1 MNLTAKD
8 FSEKLHAKAVAKGA
22 DPAKLLEE
30 NATELLNLS
39 VNAVN
44 AINGD
49 ERTKAHLEAQ
59 FRLGAFCAKADA
71 FIEARIW
78 WEALQEVL
86 LEIAAAGISTLA
98 SAAAQGLVSAMKE
111 SGK

>member
-1 MNLTAKD
+1 MSITAKE
-8 FSEKLHAKAVAKGA
+8 FTEKLHDKAKENGA
-22 DPAKLLEE
+22 DPTLLIETHA
-30 NATELLNLS
+30 NALLNLS
-39 VNAVN
+39 LNAVN

-59 FRLGAFCAKADA
+59 FKLGKFSAEADS
-71 FIEARIW
+71 FLQSKIW
-78 WEALQEVL
+78 WDALGEVL

-98 SAAAQGLVSAMKE
+98 TAAANGLVSAMKE

>member
-1 MNLTAKD
+1 MELTTKEFTD
-8 FSEKLHAKAVAKGA
+8 KLYEKATAKGA
-22 DPAKLLEE
+22 DVGLLITA
-30 NATELLNLS
+30 NTTSLLNLS

-59 FRLGAFCAKADA
+59 FKLGKFSAEAGAFLQSK
-71 FIEARIW
+71 IW
-78 WEALQEVL
+78 WDALLEVL
-86 LEIAAAGISTLA
+86 VEIAAAGISTLA
-98 SAAAQGLVSAMKE
+98 AAAAQGLVSAMKE